1 MTKYYFYS
9 KIDKNQEPIMNT
21 VAWSRLEAAKHFA
34 TIKQMDLKSFLSVFT
49 VSR

>member
-9 KIDKNQEPIMNT
+9 KIDKTQEPVMST
-21 VAWSRLEAAKHFA
+21 LAWSRLEAAKHFA
-34 TIKQMDLKSFLSVFT
+34 KVKQMNLKQFLSVFN